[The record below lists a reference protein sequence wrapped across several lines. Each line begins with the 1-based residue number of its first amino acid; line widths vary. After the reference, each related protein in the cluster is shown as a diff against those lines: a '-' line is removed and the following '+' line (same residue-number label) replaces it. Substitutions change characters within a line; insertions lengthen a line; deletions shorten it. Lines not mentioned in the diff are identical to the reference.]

1 MSPEERSV
9 CVCVQ
14 RDRGKGQTEVGEMRR
29 GRKQMEQTQEKGQR
43 KMESGRKTE
52 IEIERDKP
60 TERDS
65 EEEKQVGM
73 WHRWA
78 LPAP

>member
-1 MSPEERSV
+1 
-9 CVCVQ
+9 
-14 RDRGKGQTEVGEMRR
+14 MRR

-43 KMESGRKTE
+43 KMESGRKME

-60 TERDS
+60 IERDS